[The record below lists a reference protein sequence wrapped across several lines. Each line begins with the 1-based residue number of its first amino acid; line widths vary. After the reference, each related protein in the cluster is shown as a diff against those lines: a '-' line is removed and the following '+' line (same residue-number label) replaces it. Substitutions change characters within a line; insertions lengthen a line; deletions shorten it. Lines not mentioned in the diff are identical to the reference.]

1 MLPQPD
7 SCQRGAK
14 PVPLATFEGN
24 HWRRQMNPAE
34 IEQARFNMIVQQIR
48 PWEVLDPQVLEAM
61 QRVPREA
68 FLPERYRSL
77 AFADTNIPLG
87 HDQVMMTPNVEGRLL
102 QALAIRAEDSIL
114 EIGTGSGYLT
124 ACLARLGR
132 HVTSIEIL
140 PELAAAAAARL
151 SEQAIDNITLQ
162 TGDALR
168 EISPEIHFD
177 VIAVTGSLPVLDQ
190 QFFGNLE
197 NGGRLFVITGQL
209 PIMEARLITRVNG
222 NNWTSESLFETCI
235 PPLINAPVPEAF
247 SF

>member
-1 MLPQPD
+1 MA
-7 SCQRGAK
+7 SGA
-14 PVPLATFEGN
+14 
-24 HWRRQMNPAE
+24 RQMEPAE

-61 QRVPREA
+61 SHVPREA
-68 FLPERYRSL
+68 FVPERYRKL

-87 HDQVMMTPNVEGRLL
+87 HDQVMMKPNVEGRLL
-102 QALAIRAEDSIL
+102 QALAIRPEDTVL

-124 ACLARLGR
+124 ACLSRLGR

-140 PELAAAAAARL
+140 PDLAESAAARL
-151 SEQAIDNITLQ
+151 AELSIDNVTLQ
-162 TGDALR
+162 TGDALGD
-168 EISPEIHFD
+168 IDPDIHFD

-190 QFFGNLE
+190 QFFRNLE

-209 PIMEARLITRVNG
+209 PIMEACLVTRINA
-222 NNWTSESLFETCI
+222 NNWATESLFETCI
-235 PPLINAPVPEAF
+235 PPLINAPAPESF